1 MFASTFKELLV
12 FLRKPKEHI
21 AQSEPTKSK
30 IKLLFTAYLIFLLP
44 VMLSSSF
51 FLLAEHFEVING
63 EDHKLI
69 DMLGDTPVA
78 VTLFLVA
85 VMAPIWEELIFRLPL
100 RWERAYLFQ
109 IFLSPLR
116 LGGKAVYQNGLQG
129 FHTWWQKKYP
139 YVFYFTVF
147 AFGLIHVAN
156 FKAEGPFWQLI
167 LWAPLLVMP
176 QILLGGLLGF
186 IRLRLGFWWSVL
198 LHGSHNLLFVSIAL
212 LAPAEAGVH
221 QTENY
226 RLTYEWISP
235 EQLSTSVNN
244 QIEPNEVSFEQIS
257 VDDLFRFL
265 ITNDSSR
272 YQAIDSIGQKMLKLD
287 FKPKVPTLDLKRLLV
302 QALDEHLDLSL
313 ERTEQAIDL
322 FEITIGDESKLAAYE
337 QGPEAGAQ
345 INISP
350 DSLVFKYINLKKITA
365 SLQEQ
370 HWDNILRYVGDD
382 YNLYEIR
389 LPNSDFEQLGA
400 HLAEPYG
407 LNIKGP
413 KEDSIW
419 VYTLQLE

>member
-1 MFASTFKELLV
+1 MFASTFKELLA

-116 LGGKAVYQNGLQG
+116 LGGKATYQNGVQG
-129 FHTWWQKKYP
+129 FHTWWQKNYT

-156 FKAEGPFWQLI
+156 FKAEGPIWQLM

-176 QILLGGLLGF
+176 QILLGSLLGF
-186 IRLRLGFWWSVL
+186 IRLRLGFWWAVL

-226 RLTYEWISP
+226 RLTYEWISAD
-235 EQLSTSVNN
+235 QLSTNVNN

-272 YQAIDSIGQKMLKLD
+272 YQATDTTGQKMLKLD
-287 FKPKVPTLDLKRLLV
+287 FKPKVSTLDLKRLLV
-302 QALDEHLDLSL
+302 QALEEHLDLSL
-313 ERTEQAIDL
+313 ERTKQPIDL
-322 FEITIGDESKLAAYE
+322 FEVTIGDESKLVAYE
-337 QGPEAGAQ
+337 QGPEAGSQ
-345 INISP
+345 IQISP
-350 DSLVFKYINLKKITA
+350 DSLIFQYTNLKKITA

-370 HWDNILRYVGDD
+370 HWGNKLRYAGDD

-389 LPNSDFEQLGA
+389 LLNLDFEELQKELSGR
-400 HLAEPYG
+400 YG
-407 LNIKGP
+407 LKISGP
-413 KEDSIW
+413 KVDSVW
-419 VYTLQLE
+419 MYRLK